1 MNDIIFK
8 IASSAVDLESVKEM
22 RYKVFTIE
30 QGIAHQ
36 LDDDGLDDSSI
47 HILGYHQETAA
58 SAVSGRLTFKGSTG
72 VISRIAVYKE
82 YRGLKLGQE
91 VVRRLEKIAT
101 EKGIQTVSLSPHS
114 YLEKFYANLGYHTI
128 TGKKQVGPY
137 TLLTMK
143 KELS

>member
-1 MNDIIFK
+1 MNEIVFK

-47 HILGYHQETAA
+47 HILGYHQEVAA
-58 SAVSGRLTFKGSTG
+58 SVVSGRLTINGRTG

-91 VVRRLEKIAT
+91 VVKRLEKLAIEMGVET
-101 EKGIQTVSLSPHS
+101 LSLSPHA
-114 YLEKFYANLGYHTI
+114 YLEKFYADLGYHTVS
-128 TGKKQVGPY
+128 GEKKVGQY

-143 KELS
+143 KEL

>member
-1 MNDIIFK
+1 MNEIVFK
-8 IASSAVDLESVKEM
+8 IASSTEDLESVKEM

-47 HILGYHQETAA
+47 HILGDHQETGAPV
-58 SAVSGRLTFKGSTG
+58 VSGRLTINGSTG

-91 VVRRLEKIAT
+91 VVRRLEKVAIEMGVET
-101 EKGIQTVSLSPHS
+101 LTLSPHA
-114 YLEKFYANLGYHTI
+114 YLEKFYADLGYHTVS
-128 TGKKQVGPY
+128 GEKKVGQY

-143 KELS
+143 KNL

>member
-1 MNDIIFK
+1 MNEIVFK
-8 IASSAVDLESVKEM
+8 IASSTEDLESVKEM

-47 HILGYHQETAA
+47 HILGDHQETGAPV
-58 SAVSGRLTFKGSTG
+58 VSGRLTINGSTG

-91 VVRRLEKIAT
+91 VVRRLEKVAIEMGVET
-101 EKGIQTVSLSPHS
+101 LTLSPHA
-114 YLEKFYANLGYHTI
+114 YLEKFYADLGYHTVS
-128 TGKKQVGPY
+128 GEKKVGQY
-137 TLLTMK
+137 TLLKMK
-143 KELS
+143 KNL

>member
-1 MNDIIFK
+1 MNEIVFK
-8 IASSAVDLESVKEM
+8 IASSTEDLESVKEM

-47 HILGYHQETAA
+47 HILGDHQETGAPV
-58 SAVSGRLTFKGSTG
+58 VSGRLTINGSTG

-91 VVRRLEKIAT
+91 VVRRLEKVAIEMGVET
-101 EKGIQTVSLSPHS
+101 LTLSPHA
-114 YLEKFYANLGYHTI
+114 YLEKFYADLGYHTVS
-128 TGKKQVGPY
+128 GEKKVGQY

-143 KELS
+143 KDL

>member
-1 MNDIIFK
+1 MNEIVFK
-8 IASSAVDLESVKEM
+8 IASSAIDLESVKEM

-47 HILGYHQETAA
+47 HILGDHQETGAPV
-58 SAVSGRLTFKGSTG
+58 VSGRLTINGSTG

-91 VVRRLEKIAT
+91 VVRRLEKVAI
-101 EKGIQTVSLSPHS
+101 EKGVETLTLSPHA
-114 YLEKFYANLGYHTI
+114 YLEKFYADLGYHTVS
-128 TGKKQVGPY
+128 GEKKVGQY

-143 KELS
+143 KYL